1 MNGVTSTVGKAKARK
16 DAWNKV
22 TGAAIYAADIAMV
35 DVYHGMLVRSP
46 YHAARIRRINGEPA
60 RQVPGV
66 AAVLTIDD
74 VPGSKSFGYL
84 EIQDQPPLA
93 DGVTRHM
100 GEPVALVIGES
111 KAAARLGCTLVE
123 VEYEKL
129 APVFDP
135 ELAAADGAPLVHE
148 DGNIVAS
155 YDIKEGDVEAAFAAA
170 ETILDEQ
177 FSVPRIHPGYIEPE
191 NALARW
197 NDDGTVRVFVSSQ
210 QPFSDQLQI
219 AQVLGLAEENVR
231 VKSAVIGGGFGG
243 KEDSSLAILAAL
255 GAQAVRGAVR
265 IVNNRRESFL
275 AHPKRH
281 AVKIR
286 YRLGAK
292 NDGTLLALQVKAYL
306 DTGAYHS
313 FGSAVGAIVTETV
326 GGLYRIP
333 NVDLEVH
340 VVYTNS
346 PYCGAMRGFGTPQAV
361 FAVESMMDR
370 LAERLGIDPIDL
382 REANIF
388 RPGDKSYT
396 GMPLHETAASL
407 KTCLEN
413 GREARERLQKIGPAS
428 GKLSGVGM
436 ALGLQPMG
444 FPDDS
449 SHRLEWLPDG
459 KVRLYLGAP
468 DIGQGLATAAELV
481 TAEELG
487 LPYEQIETVAV
498 DTAISPMGGPTCA
511 SRMTYMTGNA
521 LIEAASMLKKQ
532 LLELAARMMDLSP
545 QQLTYEQGMVI
556 LPNGDKV
563 GAVEFVSRAAEEG
576 RPIKAEGTYSF
587 PNPKTIIPQFLPLGV
602 HQILF
607 TVACQV
613 ARVEVDPELGTVEIT
628 DLVAI
633 HDVGRM
639 ISKSAVE
646 GQIDGGVL
654 TGIGYALYEEMT
666 LKEDGQWVDSFSE
679 YLLPTSQD
687 LPRNYERII
696 LEIPEESGPYGA
708 KGVGEITLV
717 PTAPAIA
724 AAVHEAVGV
733 RINKLPI
740 KPSDLVQA

>member
-1 MNGVTSTVGKAKARK
+1 
-16 DAWNKV
+16 
-22 TGAAIYAADIAMV
+22 
-35 DVYHGMLVRSP
+35 
-46 YHAARIRRINGEPA
+46 
-60 RQVPGV
+60 
-66 AAVLTIDD
+66 
-74 VPGSKSFGYL
+74 
-84 EIQDQPPLA
+84 
-93 DGVTRHM
+93 
-100 GEPVALVIGES
+100 
-111 KAAARLGCTLVE
+111 
-123 VEYEKL
+123 
-129 APVFDP
+129 
-135 ELAAADGAPLVHE
+135 
-148 DGNIVAS
+148 
-155 YDIKEGDVEAAFAAA
+155 
-170 ETILDEQ
+170 
-177 FSVPRIHPGYIEPE
+177 
-191 NALARW
+191 
-197 NDDGTVRVFVSSQ
+197 
-210 QPFSDQLQI
+210 
-219 AQVLGLAEENVR
+219 
-231 VKSAVIGGGFGG
+231 
-243 KEDSSLAILAAL
+243 
-255 GAQAVRGAVR
+255 
-265 IVNNRRESFL
+265 
-275 AHPKRH
+275 
-281 AVKIR
+281 
-286 YRLGAK
+286 
-292 NDGTLLALQVKAYL
+292 
-306 DTGAYHS
+306 
-313 FGSAVGAIVTETV
+313 
-326 GGLYRIP
+326 
-333 NVDLEVH
+333 
-340 VVYTNS
+340 
-346 PYCGAMRGFGTPQAV
+346 
-361 FAVESMMDR
+361 
-370 LAERLGIDPIDL
+370 
-382 REANIF
+382 
-388 RPGDKSYT
+388 
-396 GMPLHETAASL
+396 
-407 KTCLEN
+407 
-413 GREARERLQKIGPAS
+413 
-428 GKLSGVGM
+428 
-436 ALGLQPMG
+436 
-444 FPDDS
+444 
-449 SHRLEWLPDG
+449 
-459 KVRLYLGAP
+459 
-468 DIGQGLATAAELV
+468 
-481 TAEELG
+481 
-487 LPYEQIETVAV
+487 
-498 DTAISPMGGPTCA
+498 
-511 SRMTYMTGNA
+511 MTYMTGNA